1 MNSPASV
8 EDLTLFHSPEVQ
20 RLKEEVCD
28 MGRRMWTREYCDGNG
43 GNLSVRVSPDRFL
56 VTPTRVSK
64 GFMKPEMLCLVDGR
78 GQQLA
83 GELKRSSEFTTHL
96 AIYEAVPAAVSVCHA
111 HPCHAGAFSVK
122 GLVPPLGLLPELEV
136 FVGAVPV
143 TPYETPGTP
152 EIAESIRPLAPGH
165 QSIILGCHG
174 VICWGFS
181 VEDAYFKMEITDAYC
196 RTVLLAMSLP
206 GEASIPAEKLGELMD
221 IKRQLGL
228 PDSRLDRSPS
238 ELEPANPWSRLEV

>member
-1 MNSPASV
+1 MNSPASA
-8 EDLTLFHSPEVQ
+8 EDLRLYHSPEAQ
-20 RLKEEVCD
+20 RLKEEICD
-28 MGRRMWTREYCDGNG
+28 MGRRMWMREYCDGNG
-43 GNLSVRVSPDRFL
+43 GNLSVRLAPDRFL

-64 GFMKPEMLCLVDGR
+64 GFMKPEMLCLVDSKGH
-78 GQQLA
+78 QLA

-96 AIYEAVPAAVSVCHA
+96 AIYEAVPAAESVCHA

-136 FVGAVPV
+136 FVGALPV

-152 EIAESIRPLAPGH
+152 EIAASIKPLAPGH

-196 RTVLLAMSLP
+196 RTLLLARSLP
-206 GEASIPAEKLGELMD
+206 GSVSIPEHKLEELMA
-221 IKRQLGL
+221 IKKRLGL
-228 PDSRLDRSPS
+228 PDGRLGETPTER
-238 ELEPANPWSRLEV
+238 EPANPWSRLGV